1 MDRPSDMQTAR
12 AESIRFTYED
22 YLNFPDD
29 GRRHELIDGE
39 HYVTP
44 APVRRHQELSM
55 RLSVALATWLR
66 EHPVGEVYAA
76 PLDVILS
83 DVDVV
88 EPDLLFVS
96 NERAEVLGKWIH
108 GAPDLVV
115 EILSPGTRR
124 TDETTKR
131 RLYERV
137 GVREY
142 WIVDDEIEVVK
153 VYRRQDDGSFRREAE
168 LSREAGHS
176 LTTPLLPGFSLSLAG
191 LFA

>member
-1 MDRPSDMQTAR
+1 MQTAR
-12 AESIRFTYED
+12 AESVRYTYAD

-29 GRRHELIDGE
+29 GRRHELIDGA

-44 APVRRHQELSM
+44 APLRRHQQ
-55 RLSVALATWLR
+55 LATRLTVAVGAWLR
-66 EHPVGEVYAA
+66 EYPAGEVYAA
-76 PLDVILS
+76 PSDVILS

-88 EPDLLFVS
+88 QPDLLFVS
-96 NERAEVLGKWIH
+96 NERREILGKWIH

-131 RLYERV
+131 RLYERA

-142 WIVDDEIEVVK
+142 WIVDGEIEVVK
-153 VYRRQDDGSFRREAE
+153 VYRRQEDGTFLREAE

-176 LTTPLLPGFSLSLAG
+176 LTTPLLPGFACPLAE
-191 LFA
+191 LFASD

>member
-1 MDRPSDMQTAR
+1 M
-12 AESIRFTYED
+12 F
-22 YLNFPDD
+22 
-29 GRRHELIDGE
+29 
-39 HYVTP
+39 
-44 APVRRHQELSM
+44 
-55 RLSVALATWLR
+55 ALEAWLR

-96 NERAEVLGKWIH
+96 NERAEVLGTWIH

-131 RLYERV
+131 RLYERA

-153 VYRRQDDGSFRREAE
+153 VYRRQDDGSFAREAE

-176 LTTPLLPGFSLSLAG
+176 LTTPLLRGFSLSLAE